1 MSAEPALVDD
11 AAAAPEE
18 VAEAPEAPADVAVV
32 GDPVLTAP
40 EAPEEVPA
48 ESDPVAVAADPEP
61 VAVPLAAVD
70 VTRRPEEILQLVWQL
85 VYARLSAA
93 VPFP

>member
-1 MSAEPALVDD
+1 LDD
-11 AAAAPEE
+11 VAAAAPEE
-18 VAEAPEAPADVAVV
+18 VSEAPEAPADVA
-32 GDPVLTAP
+32 DPVLTAP
-40 EAPEEVPA
+40 EEVPA
-48 ESDPVAVAADPEP
+48 VPAAPVPVAVAADPEP
-61 VAVPLAAVD
+61 VAVPEAAVD